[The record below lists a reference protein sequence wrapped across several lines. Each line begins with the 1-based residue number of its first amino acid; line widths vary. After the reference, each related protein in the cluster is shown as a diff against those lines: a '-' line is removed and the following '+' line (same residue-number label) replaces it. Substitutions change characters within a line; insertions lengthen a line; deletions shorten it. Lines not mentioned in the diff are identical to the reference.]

1 MKIARPLL
9 GLSLIFIVACSKNS
23 NGPSSEVSGSSPS
36 PVVADAPSGNRKSP
50 AEWTANEILEQLLA
64 RYRQAKTYR
73 DNAVVRLSFRR
84 GGQSMAEEAPAAV
97 AIQRPD
103 KLSIIAYQAT
113 VKCDG
118 KELKA
123 RIDEPP
129 NNLDGQI
136 VVRPA
141 PKTLTLSEL
150 ASDELLY
157 DTLCSRLRRQPI
169 QLELL
174 LESGGLVAAF
184 GSDVACKRLDD
195 GKHQG
200 RDCFRVEVPS
210 PGGEFVFWVDQIDHL
225 LRRLDYPAM
234 ALVPEFIA
242 RDPAVSN
249 LELYADLRDTTI
261 DQAITANQFALDV
274 PQTAKRMQRFARP
287 PQPLPSKLFGKKPGD
302 FFFTQLDGSRLN
314 AADLSS
320 KNTVLAWYH
329 DNPACEATLQQVSL
343 ASERLA
349 MDDDVRFIAVATDP
363 LSASDDVLRRR
374 LKEWNVSLPIARD
387 LEAFGDKTFH
397 IEVQPTIVVLDKRGI
412 VQILQAGGSPELADQ
427 LVAIVERLKRGDDLG
442 AEIVAQHEREQ
453 GVYQDLL
460 ARGGP
465 EPKEVFDIPEAV
477 IRRRSE
483 PKKLQIKPLWT
494 NSELK
499 NAGNIVVAESPG
511 QKRIFLFEGPRAIAE
526 IDDEGKIVGRRALD
540 IPPQAAVTFARTAM
554 DKQDRRY
561 FVASAPLAPLLFVFD
576 EDWKLLLSYPPP
588 DHAPLAVIDLA
599 LADLDQSSD
608 VPEILIATASGA
620 GVVALSLTGDVRWRN
635 RAMPNALST
644 ALLPP
649 DDLGSLSII
658 VAGEDTGA
666 VVRLN
671 RFGHE
676 EPPVKVGNWPIGRI
690 FAASFAS
697 RDQAILLGLSS
708 NAKAEPYA
716 VGLSEK
722 LEERWNYPLP
732 PGVHQ
737 QPIEPIHAS
746 QILPGHRGEW
756 WIAGPDGSIHVI
768 TADGQLFDSFYYGAP
783 LTGLAAARIGQQP
796 VLLVATPEGLSAWEI
811 QGPAKSK
818 SAREY

>member
-1 MKIARPLL
+1 MKFARTLL
-9 GLSLIFIVACSKNS
+9 ALSLLFIVGCSKTS
-23 NGPSSEVSGSSPS
+23 NGPPSKVSASSPS
-36 PVVADAPSGNRKSP
+36 PAAAAAPSENKKSP
-50 AEWTANEILEQLLA
+50 AEWTANEILQQLLA

-84 GGQSMAEEAPAAV
+84 AGQQMAEEVPAAV
-97 AIQRPD
+97 ALQRPD

-136 VVRPA
+136 VIRPA
-141 PKTLTLSEL
+141 PKTLTLTEL

-210 PGGEFVFWVDQIDHL
+210 PGGAFVFWVDQIDFL

-242 RDPAVSN
+242 RDPAVGN
-249 LELYADLRDTTI
+249 LELFADLRDAAI
-261 DQAITANQFALDV
+261 DQPIAANQFTLDV
-274 PQTAKRMQRFARP
+274 PQAAKRMQRFARP
-287 PQPLPSKLFGKKPGD
+287 PQPLPSKLFGRKPGD
-302 FFFTQLDGSRLN
+302 FFFTQLDGSRLGMG
-314 AADLSS
+314 DLSGRI
-320 KNTVLAWYH
+320 TVLAWYH
-329 DNPACEATLQQVSL
+329 DNPACEATLQQISL
-343 ASERLA
+343 AGERLA
-349 MDDDVRFIAVATDP
+349 SDNDVRFLAVPTDP
-363 LSASDDVLRRR
+363 TSTSGDSLQRR
-374 LKEWNVSLPIARD
+374 LREWNVSLPIVRD
-387 LEAFGDKTFH
+387 LEAFGDKAFH
-397 IEVQPTIVVLDKRGI
+397 IDVQPTIVVLDKRGI
-412 VQILQAGGSPELADQ
+412 VQIFQAGGSPDLADQ
-427 LVAIVERLKRGDDLG
+427 LVAIVERLERGDDLA
-442 AEIVAQHEREQ
+442 AEIVAQHDREQ
-453 GVYQDLL
+453 RVYQDLL
-460 ARGGP
+460 VRGGP

-483 PKKLQIKPLWT
+483 PKKLQIKPLWS
-494 NSELK
+494 NNELK
-499 NAGNIVVAESPG
+499 NVGNIVVAESAS
-511 QKRIFLFEGPRAIAE
+511 QTRFIAFEGPRAIAE
-526 IDDEGKIVGRRALD
+526 IDGAGKIVGRHALD
-540 IPPQAAVTFARTAM
+540 VPQQAAVTFARTAT
-554 DKQDRRY
+554 DKQSRRY
-561 FVASAPLAPLLFVFD
+561 FVASAPLAPQLFVFD
-576 EDWKLLLSYPPP
+576 ENWKLLLSYPPP

-599 LADLDQSSD
+599 MAELDQSSD
-608 VPEILIATASGA
+608 APAILIATASGA
-620 GVVALSLTGDVRWRN
+620 GVVALSLTGEVRWRN
-635 RAMPNALST
+635 RAVPNALST
-644 ALLPP
+644 AVLPP
-649 DDLGSLSII
+649 DELGSQSIF
-658 VAGEDTGA
+658 VAGEETGA

-676 EPPVKVGNWPIGRI
+676 EPPMKVGNWPIGRI
-690 FAASFAS
+690 FAASFSAPN
-697 RDQAILLGLSS
+697 QATLLALSS
-708 NAKAEPYA
+708 NTKAEPFA
-716 VGLSEK
+716 VGLSDK

-737 QPIEPIHAS
+737 QPIEPIHSSRIVA
-746 QILPGHRGEW
+746 GHSGEW

-783 LTGLAAARIGQQP
+783 LTGLAAAKICQQP
-796 VLLVATPEGLSAWEI
+796 VLLVATADGLSAWEI
-811 QGPAKSK
+811 QGPTKSK